1 MKGRYSHGANAYRNV
16 RTTTAAPYSDSL
28 QLIQMLFSALVEALA
43 EAEGHMS
50 RNNFEQKAYSLNRAI
65 KILSGLQDSLD
76 FDKGKELALNLSDIY
91 DYSRRSVLKAG
102 IKNDLPLVREIRRL
116 MTEIDSAWQ
125 LLPNALNHQPVPLA
139 S

>member
-1 MKGRYSHGANAYRNV
+1 
-16 RTTTAAPYSDSL
+16 L
-28 QLIQMLFSALVEALA
+28 
-43 EAEGHMS
+43 
-50 RNNFEQKAYSLNRAI
+50 
-65 KILSGLQDSLD
+65 
-76 FDKGKELALNLSDIY
+76 
-91 DYSRRSVLKAG
+91 LKAG